1 VWQWDDAAKSA
12 RVTIKQTQTVNE
24 LTPLFRAAAEL
35 EFGFG
40 PRSTVKRIAI
50 SKAEET
56 FHFELPE
63 RPTRVCLDPRD
74 WLLKTLKAEK
84 DQGELLDQLAH
95 SSHVIARAEAIES
108 LAEMLPDADV
118 VAALMKAAE
127 SDPFWGVRRDAVKS
141 LAKTNGDPVRTLLG
155 RLARTDAKAHVRR
168 EALQALAKFPHA
180 ESREL
185 LRAAIRD
192 DRSYYAVADA
202 LRSLTRIDR
211 ANCESDLLAAMS
223 RQSHQ
228 DVIFRA
234 ACDGLVEIK
243 STAGGSRIAERL
255 NQKMS
260 PNERVIAV
268 SAMAKL
274 KPGDA
279 TFQQQLRELLTN
291 ERTNVRRAAIDAL
304 STTGNPQA
312 VEWLREQRSKESR
325 ARMVKTLDAAID
337 KAAANKKD
345 IDELRRELDDLRR
358 LNQQLESRLK
368 KLEPAK

>member
-1 VWQWDDAAKSA
+1 
-12 RVTIKQTQTVNE
+12 
-24 LTPLFRAAAEL
+24 
-35 EFGFG
+35 
-40 PRSTVKRIAI
+40 
-50 SKAEET
+50 
-56 FHFELPE
+56 
-63 RPTRVCLDPRD
+63 
-74 WLLKTLKAEK
+74 
-84 DQGELLDQLAH
+84 
-95 SSHVIARAEAIES
+95 
-108 LAEMLPDADV
+108 
-118 VAALMKAAE
+118 
-127 SDPFWGVRRDAVKS
+127 
-141 LAKTNGDPVRTLLG
+141 
-155 RLARTDAKAHVRR
+155 
-168 EALQALAKFPHA
+168 
-180 ESREL
+180 
-185 LRAAIRD
+185 
-192 DRSYYAVADA
+192 
-202 LRSLTRIDR
+202 
-211 ANCESDLLAAMS
+211 MS